1 MDGKKT
7 ALVLSGGGAK
17 GAFQMMAEKYARE
30 QKGYHWDIIAG
41 VSVGAVNGMML
52 AMEKYTRLEQLWWNI
67 TREQVMTGKLNF
79 WTMLKIAFGAKS
91 VYSNDPLWQIIQREY
106 EPDKIKTDFRIGTV
120 SIYVAPLGLRLPGY
134 RQMDLFIAE
143 NDLKATAIYYTDLE
157 EFTRAER
164 SIRDG
169 MRFAPAARTSGGP
182 SVHP

>member
-1 MDGKKT
+1 MQTKQRYKVPAARRGLIAWLCLLFLT
-7 ALVLSGGGAK
+7 ALLL
-17 GAFQMMAEKYARE
+17 FL
-30 QKGYHWDIIAG
+30 I
-41 VSVGAVNGMML
+41 
-52 AMEKYTRLEQLWWNI
+52 
-67 TREQVMTGKLNF
+67 
-79 WTMLKIAFGAKS
+79 
-91 VYSNDPLWQIIQREY
+91 
-106 EPDKIKTDFRIGTV
+106 
-120 SIYVAPLGLRLPGY
+120 IYVAPLGLRLPGY